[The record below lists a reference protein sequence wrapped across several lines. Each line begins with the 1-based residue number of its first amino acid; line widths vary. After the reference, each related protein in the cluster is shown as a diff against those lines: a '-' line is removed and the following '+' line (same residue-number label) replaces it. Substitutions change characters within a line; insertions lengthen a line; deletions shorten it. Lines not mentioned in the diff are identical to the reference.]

1 MADAE
6 TERKILRLLRRKDF
20 RGAVEFTKKTKPSH
34 FWGVSVGATSKDFD
48 HSQDLRILEIVFEKT
63 PKLLQSAPDEYLAP
77 ARLVAGL
84 YHLLG
89 EMKSKTVKVADV
101 FTPGT
106 GILASWLPNVLLGH
120 AYHLANIESYLKLS
134 RPPGLRIRS
143 ASDEMVCEHCK
154 QMHNQAFPLL
164 KTPEIP
170 LEACTSAYGC
180 RCYIQPFVG

>member
-20 RGAVEFTKKTKPSH
+20 HGAVEFVKKSKISH
-34 FWGVSVGATSKDFD
+34 FWGVSIGNRKSLDC
-48 HSQDLRILEIVFEKT
+48 SGDLQILEILFEKT
-63 PKLLQSAPDEYLAP
+63 PKLLRSAPDEYLAP

-84 YHLLG
+84 CHLLG
-89 EMKSKTVKVADV
+89 ERRSKTVKVADV

-120 AYHLANIESYLKLS
+120 AYHLVNIESYLKLS

-143 ASDEMVCEHCK
+143 INDEMVCEHCK
-154 QMHNQAFPLL
+154 QMHDQTFPLL

-180 RCYIQPFVG
+180 RCYTQPFVG